1 MSDGWAI
8 PPHPAVQPPGV
19 HGYTDRKNVRAGETV
34 RFHISSTHHYQLS
47 VCRLGAR
54 VQDGTVDDVLH
65 RFPPSPPQPQPI
77 HPGSYVV
84 VPNGLPARCSL
95 AALSLECWVR
105 PWRLDA
111 RQALISQLNAPDP
124 AGIGLLL
131 GANGDLEVQLGDGSA
146 MRTYAGGRLAERE
159 WQHVAACFDGTA
171 VTLWLNGV
179 SVGHWL
185 RTEPVQPGRAP
196 LRLGAAA
203 GEEVVCC
210 LLDSDIAMPAIHA
223 RALTPEELAAR
234 VADRA
239 LLAPS
244 GRYVLAC
251 WPLREERGEAVGD
264 VSGHQRTGRIINHAT
279 WMIGGPSF
287 DPQPIG
293 PYGQDSYD
301 PLQDPTRGHGLR
313 LSSDDLVDCRWD
325 ATQAFDLPADARS
338 GLYVGRV
345 AFEHEGVPLTYDIT
359 FSVAPAWGAAKAP
372 VLVLCAASTWLA
384 YATTPFA
391 ANTPGAATWPRRAVG
406 LANSHPDAPAY
417 SSYTFHRHGQP
428 SYYTG
433 LRLPWPN
440 ASPYALYD
448 PEGAGFSQWVRL
460 ERELHVWLD
469 QAGYTYDVASDF
481 DLHLEPDL
489 LDGYRTVIVSGH
501 SEYWSIPALDGLDRY
516 LRAGGAAIVLSGNT
530 MHSRVSFDETLG
542 VMEQR
547 KTAMPGMDIRI
558 GRPCG
563 PHGEQFHSQ
572 DWARG
577 GLLRFSDRPAVA
589 LVGLDTAGW
598 GFATGDDFGH
608 YQAVHPDHPLFHEP
622 HEVGLEADGVFGQ
635 APDGG
640 LPRAIGH
647 EWDLTLATLRRM
659 TTIVPPG
666 GHLPPEQEGIEVI
679 AHGLRPRRGHLD
691 AYLDWFDQVTPTL
704 DGLSAE
710 MIHWERP
717 EGGRV
722 FNAGAVAAAWVL
734 SVDPRFDR
742 LLRNV
747 LHRFG
752 ISPAPDH
759 KRPPSHPDPH

>member
-1 MSDGWAI
+1 MSDRRPI
-8 PPHPAVQPPGV
+8 PPHPAVQLPGV
-19 HGYTDRKNVRAGETV
+19 HGYTDRKNVRAGDTV
-34 RFHISSTHHYQLS
+34 HFHLSSTHPYQLS

-54 VQDGTVDDVLH
+54 VQDDAADEVLH
-65 RFPPSPPQPQPI
+65 RFPPSPPRPQPI
-77 HPGSYVV
+77 HPGSYVF
-84 VPNGLPARCSL
+84 VPNGLPARHKM
-95 AALSLECWVR
+95 AALSMECWIL

-111 RQALISQLNAPDP
+111 RQALLSQFDAPGG
-124 AGIGLLL
+124 AGVGLFL
-131 GANGDLEVQLGDGSA
+131 GANGGLEVLLGDGTEV
-146 MRTYAGGRLAERE
+146 RRYEAGQLQGRR
-159 WQHVAACFDGTA
+159 WQHVAACFDGA
-171 VTLWLNGV
+171 FVTLWIDGAV
-179 SVGHWL
+179 VGSWPRSEL
-185 RTEPVQPGRAP
+185 VLPGPAP

-203 GEEVVCC
+203 EGGVACC
-210 LLDSDIAMPAIHA
+210 LLDADIAMPAIHA

-239 LLAPS
+239 LRAPS
-244 GRYVLAC
+244 GRDVLAC
-251 WPLREERGEAVGD
+251 WPLREERGDVVAD

-279 WMIGGPSF
+279 WMVNGPGF
-287 DPQPIG
+287 DMQKVG
-293 PYGQDSYD
+293 PYGQDGYD
-301 PLQDPTRGHGLR
+301 PMQDPTRGHGLR
-313 LSSDDLVDCRWD
+313 LASDDLVDCRWEV
-325 ATQAFDLPADARS
+325 THSFNLPADTRS

-345 AFEHEGVPLTYDIT
+345 AFERDGIPLTYDIT
-359 FSVAPAWGAAKAP
+359 FTVAPARGASKAP
-372 VLVLCAASTWLA
+372 ALVLCAANTWLA

-391 ANTPGAATWPRRAVG
+391 ANTHGAATWPRRAIG

-417 SSYTFHRHGQP
+417 SSYTFHQHGQP

-448 PEGAGFSQWVRL
+448 PEGTGFSQWVRL

-469 QAGYTYDVASDF
+469 AAGYAYDVASDF

-489 LDGYRTVIVSGH
+489 LDGYRTVIIAGH
-501 SEYWSIPALDGLDRY
+501 SEYWSTPALDGLDRY
-516 LRAGGAAIVLSGNT
+516 LRAGGTAIVLSGNT
-530 MHSRVSFDETLG
+530 MHSRVSFDEALG

-547 KTAMPGMDIRI
+547 KTAMPGKDIRI
-558 GRPCG
+558 GRPGG

-577 GLLRFSDRPAVA
+577 GLLRFADRPAVA

-598 GFATGDDFGH
+598 GFANGDDFGH
-608 YQAVHPDHPLFHEP
+608 YQAVQPDHPLFHVP
-622 HEVGLEADGVFGQ
+622 HEVGLGADGVFGQ

-659 TTIVPPG
+659 TRVVPPNG
-666 GHLPPEQEGIEVI
+666 RIPPEQEGIEVI
-679 AHGLRPRRGHLD
+679 AHGLRPRRGNLD
-691 AYLDWFDQVTPTL
+691 AYLNWFDKVTPTL

-710 MIHWERP
+710 MIYWERP

-734 SVDPRFDR
+734 PVDPCFDR

-752 ISPAPDH
+752 VSPGPAPVPS
-759 KRPPSHPDPH
+759 PPSG